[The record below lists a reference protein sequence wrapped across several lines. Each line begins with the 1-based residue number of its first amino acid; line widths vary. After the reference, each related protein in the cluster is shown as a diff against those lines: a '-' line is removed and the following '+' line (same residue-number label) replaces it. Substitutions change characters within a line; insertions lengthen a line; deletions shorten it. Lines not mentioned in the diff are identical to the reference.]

1 MLSWSGSRTIVLAG
15 AFVLAALAL
24 RPFPPVERAVDFLFV
39 PARFARELL
48 RPLGWLSTREVRAT
62 LAHADEAFAL
72 ERASSRQLLA
82 AQIEAALPSDPR
94 LRENRAFLVAE
105 VLERDPDDSDLL
117 RVRFPPGAG
126 VEVDMPVV
134 QGDAYVGRVREVD
147 RRRAGEGVVELVTD
161 ERHRV
166 GAVVHDGAPDSAG
179 LVVGGLVEARVGR
192 SASLLLG
199 ARFESRPIASGTVV
213 VGESAAGPRA
223 ERRARADGFRIG
235 NLRVLSDRG
244 RSILGVET
252 AFDYAHGL
260 SAVAIVGGPE
270 LATAGPL
277 FADDAFDDARWTS
290 ARIALAGDSSPHR
303 RTRHLT
309 FDDAARVEVGAALGL
324 GARFVGR
331 VVEANDGRAIA
342 AMLGDPVLE
351 FGGVAALSGRREP
364 LQLGRLRSLG
374 FEADGAVL
382 LEWIAR
388 EDHVEA
394 MGRSAGPARIATAA
408 GDRGVPTGLWVGTC
422 VIPEGPGRHVLRL
435 VPLQNPASLLR
446 VRVRLAPTPLEEGP

>member
-1 MLSWSGSRTIVLAG
+1 VLSWSGSRTIVLAG

-24 RPFPPVERAVDFLFV
+24 RPFPPVERAVDLLFV

-48 RPLGWLSTREVRAT
+48 RPLGWFSTREVRAT
-62 LAHADEAFAL
+62 MAHADEAFAA
-72 ERASSRQLLA
+72 ERESSRQLLA
-82 AQIEAALPSDPR
+82 AQIEAALPLDPR

-166 GAVVHDGAPDSAG
+166 GAAVHDDAPEPAG
-179 LVVGGLVEARVGR
+179 LVVGGLVEARARRG
-192 SASLLLG
+192 SAFLLG
-199 ARFESRPIASGTVV
+199 ARFESRPVASGAVV

-223 ERRARADGFRIG
+223 ERRARADGFRLG
-235 NLRVLSDRG
+235 KLRVLSDRG

-290 ARIALAGDSSPHR
+290 ARIALAGDSSPRR
-303 RTRHLT
+303 RTRHLS
-309 FDDAARVEVGAALGL
+309 FDDSARVEVGAALGL

-331 VVEANDGRAIA
+331 VVEASDGRAIA
-342 AMLGDPVLE
+342 ALLGDPALE
-351 FGGVAALSGRREP
+351 FGGVAVLDGRREP
-364 LQLGRLRSLG
+364 IQLGRLRSLG
-374 FEADGAVL
+374 FDADGAVL
-382 LEWIAR
+382 LEWTAR
-388 EDHVEA
+388 EDLA
-394 MGRSAGPARIATAA
+394 PTTGRSAGPARIATAA
-408 GDRGVPTGLWVGTC
+408 GDRGVPAGLWVGAC
-422 VIPEGPGRHVLRL
+422 VLPEGPGRHVLRL
-435 VPLQNPASLLR
+435 VPLQDPAGLLR
-446 VRVRLAPTPLEEGP
+446 VRVRLAPTMLEEGP